1 MFSIILNALVDF
13 AKKLT
18 FKDWIILILLLLAIG
33 FGISARHYYNK
44 SLYPT
49 VIYNSDSLEVYKNKI
64 NDEYVAKDMYIQTV
78 DQLKKENA
86 DLYAEIENLK
96 DHPIIVTK
104 TKIEFKTDT
113 IYMKSDSIVTDSVY
127 NNLYWS
133 AKEVNGYYDISG
145 LTRVH
150 SGFEDFTTSINY
162 LRIPVE
168 LTLDVIENENK
179 FKIIGTADN
188 PYVSITNFNGAVID
202 PTSSDVLKNCF
213 KQKRWGIGPQVG
225 VGVSRDLKFSPYI
238 GIGIQYSVFTF

>member
-1 MFSIILNALVDF
+1 MFSTILNALVEF

-64 NDEYVAKDMYIQTV
+64 DNEYVAKDMYIQTV

-86 DLYAEIENLK
+86 DLYTEIDNLK
-96 DHPIIVTK
+96 EHPIIVTK
-104 TKIEFKTDT
+104 TEIEFKTDT
-113 IYMKSDSIVTDSVY
+113 IYMKSDSIVSDSVY

-133 AKEVNGYYDISG
+133 AKEANGYYDISG

-168 LTLDVIENENK
+168 LTLDVIEKENK
-179 FKIIGTADN
+179 FKFIGITDN

-202 PTSSDVLKNCF
+202 PTTSDVLKNCF
-213 KQKRWGIGPQVG
+213 KLKRWGIGPQVG

-238 GIGIQYSVFTF
+238 GIGI

>member
-1 MFSIILNALVDF
+1 
-13 AKKLT
+13 
-18 FKDWIILILLLLAIG
+18 
-33 FGISARHYYNK
+33 
-44 SLYPT
+44 
-49 VIYNSDSLEVYKNKI
+49 
-64 NDEYVAKDMYIQTV
+64 MYIQTV

-86 DLYAEIENLK
+86 DLYEEIENLK

-104 TKIEFKTDT
+104 TEIEFKTDT
-113 IYMKSDSIVTDSVY
+113 IYMKSDSIVSDSVY

-150 SGFEDFTTSINY
+150 RGFEDFTTSINY
-162 LRIPVE
+162 MRIPVE

-188 PYVSITNFNGAVID
+188 PYVSIINFNGAVID
-202 PTSSDVLKNCF
+202 PTTSVVMKNCF

>member
-1 MFSIILNALVDF
+1 MFSTILNALVDF

-86 DLYAEIENLK
+86 DLYAEVNNLK

-104 TKIEFKTDT
+104 TKI
-113 IYMKSDSIVTDSVY
+113 DSIVTDSVY
-127 NNLYWS
+127 NDLYWS
-133 AKEVNGYYDISG
+133 AKETNGYYDISG
-145 LTRVH
+145 LTCVH
-150 SGFEDFTTSINY
+150 RGFEDFTTSINY
-162 LRIPVE
+162 MRIPVE

-179 FKIIGTADN
+179 FKIIGTSDN
-188 PYVSITNFNGAVID
+188 PYVSITDFNGAVID
-202 PTSSDVLKNCF
+202 PTTSDVLKNCF
-213 KQKRWGIGPQVG
+213 KQKRWGVGPQVG

>member
-1 MFSIILNALVDF
+1 MFNTILNALVDF

-64 NDEYVAKDMYIQTV
+64 KDEYVAKDIYIQTV

-86 DLYAEIENLK
+86 DLYAEINNLK

-150 SGFEDFTTSINY
+150 RGFEDFTTSINY

-168 LTLDVIENENK
+168 LTLDVIEKENK
-179 FKIIGTADN
+179 FKIIGITDN
-188 PYVSITNFNGAVID
+188 PYVSITDFNGAVID
-202 PTSSDVLKNCF
+202 PTTSDVLKNCF
-213 KQKRWGIGPQVG
+213 KQKRWSIGPQVG

>member
-1 MFSIILNALVDF
+1 MFSTILNALVDF

-64 NDEYVAKDMYIQTV
+64 NDEYVAKDVYIQTV
-78 DQLKKENA
+78 EQLKKENA
-86 DLYAEIENLK
+86 DLYAEINNLK

-113 IYMKSDSIVTDSVY
+113 IYMKSDSIVSDSVY

-133 AKEVNGYYDISG
+133 AKEANGYYDISG

-150 SGFEDFTTSINY
+150 REFEDFTTSINH

-168 LTLDVIENENK
+168 LTLDVIEKENK
-179 FKIIGTADN
+179 FKIIGTSDN
-188 PYVSITNFNGAVID
+188 PYVSITDFNGAVID
-202 PTSSDVLKNCF
+202 PTTSDVLKKYF

>member
-1 MFSIILNALVDF
+1 MFNTILNALVDF

-64 NDEYVAKDMYIQTV
+64 NDEYVAKDIYIQTV

-86 DLYAEIENLK
+86 DLYAEVNNLK

-113 IYMKSDSIVTDSVY
+113 IYMKSDSIVSDSVY

-133 AKEVNGYYDISG
+133 AKELNGYYDISG

-150 SGFEDFTTSINY
+150 SGFEDFTTSINH

-168 LTLDVIENENK
+168 LTLDVIEKENK
-179 FKIIGTADN
+179 FKIIGTSDN
-188 PYVSITNFNGAVID
+188 PYVSITDFNGAVID
-202 PTSSDVLKNCF
+202 PTTSDVLKNCF
-213 KQKRWGIGPQVG
+213 KPKRWGIGPQVG

-238 GIGIQYSVFTF
+238 GIGIQYYVFTF

>member
-1 MFSIILNALVDF
+1 MFSTILNALVDF

-18 FKDWIILILLLLAIG
+18 FKDWIILLLLSLAIG
-33 FGISARHYYNK
+33 FGISSKYYYNK

-86 DLYAEIENLK
+86 DLYAEVNNLK

-113 IYMKSDSIVTDSVY
+113 IYMKSDSIVSDSVY

-150 SGFEDFTTSINY
+150 NRFEDFTTSINH

-168 LTLDVIENENK
+168 LTLDVIEKENK
-179 FKIIGTADN
+179 FKIIGTSDN
-188 PYVSITNFNGAVID
+188 PYVSITDFNGAVID
-202 PTSSDVLKNCF
+202 PTTSDVLKNCF

-225 VGVSRDLKFSPYI
+225 VGVSRDLKLSPYI